1 MSKRDREAENFPS
14 ATRSEASIGNG
25 STSEQL
31 AGRSTPLLIVPGAPG
46 PSSVEHICLSGDRLG
61 PTKQADIMAAFCA
74 HADAQRRN
82 AEQVLTSTRVAAAF
96 AAHAAAQEQQQH
108 DKTCPEKLANGAMAA
123 AFAAHADQ
131 KRRVAATGGLDGSA
145 HRDVV
150 AAFEA
155 HERAKQAQGP
165 HDKVASEAQALL
177 DAALADA
184 KAEAEATELAQIG
197 LNAASQAGLI
207 APATPPAPQMLVPN
221 AQPPVMPPMPSGAM
235 ALPVVPSPAMPQPV
249 LPPLVMPPP
258 VMPPPVMPLSIMPPP
273 VMPSPVIP
281 LPVTQ
286 PFALPT
292 MSPLMTQS
300 PHAWQPDPMGGMAP
314 WLMPNS
320 YTSMGQSMAHPLHM
334 QESGYGMFCGT
345 EAQAG
350 AMNACGGASWGGAG
364 AVGVYDATCGGQNRG
379 QASVTPGSHA
389 AQAIERNT
397 TVCDVSEH
405 DAGYNWT
412 VGCDT
417 QQGIP
422 LN

>member
-1 MSKRDREAENFPS
+1 MEHM
-14 ATRSEASIGNG
+14 G
-25 STSEQL
+25 S
-31 AGRSTPLLIVPGAPG
+31 
-46 PSSVEHICLSGDRLG
+46 SGDHLG
-61 PTKQADIMAAFCA
+61 STKQADIMAAFCA

-82 AEQVLTSTRVAAAF
+82 VEQVLTSTRVAAAF
-96 AAHAAAQEQQQH
+96 AAHAAAQEHQEH
-108 DKTCPEKLANGAMAA
+108 DMTRPEKLANGAMAA

-131 KRRVAATGGLDGSA
+131 KRRVAATGGLDGPA

-155 HERAKQAQGP
+155 HERAKKAQGP
-165 HDKVASEAQALL
+165 RDKVTSEAQALL

-221 AQPPVMPPMPSGAM
+221 AQPPVMPPMPSGSITP
-235 ALPVVPSPAMPQPV
+235 PVVPSPAMPQPV

-258 VMPPPVMPLSIMPPP
+258 VMPPPVMPPPVMPLSIMPPP
-273 VMPSPVIP
+273 VMPSPVISP
-281 LPVTQ
+281 PVMQ

-292 MSPLMTQS
+292 MPPLMTQS
-300 PHAWQPDPMGGMAP
+300 PHAWQPDPMSGMAP

-320 YTSMGQSMAHPLHM
+320 YTSMGQYMAHPLHM
-334 QESGYGMFCGT
+334 QEGGYGTFCGT

-350 AMNACGGASWGGAG
+350 AMNACGGASWGAPG
-364 AVGVYDATCGGQNRG
+364 AVVVYDATCGGQNRG
-379 QASVTPGSHA
+379 QASVAPGSHA

-397 TVCDVSEH
+397 TDVCDVSER

-417 QQGIP
+417 QQGTP
-422 LN
+422 LD